1 MSTPLNTTIYNEI
14 EARLANVTTADG
26 YNSEFKRIERGTM
39 KPFKSHDL
47 VAVNFWA
54 ASVGSDNEKYTRD
67 RRTIQVFFEVYDKTR
82 DTPFMDICDLLAADL
97 VTGLNRTIL
106 APAVSDVE
114 SPELGEL
121 VDKFIF
127 NGYDYQIGEGQ
138 SPWCGILARFTVDFL
153 TTSNNMITI

>member
-1 MSTPLNTTIYNEI
+1 MNTPLNTTIYNEI
-14 EARLANVTTADG
+14 EARLANITTANG
-26 YNSEFKRIERGTM
+26 YNNEFKRIERGTM

-54 ASVGSDNEKYTRD
+54 SSVGNTNEKYTRD
-67 RRTIQVFFEVYDKTR
+67 RRSIQVFFEVYDKTR

-121 VDKFIF
+121 VNKFIF

>member
-14 EARLANVTTADG
+14 EARLANTTAANG
-26 YNSEFKRIERGTM
+26 YENEFKRIERGTM

-54 ASVGSDNEKYTRD
+54 SSVGNANEKYARD
-67 RRTIQVFFEVYDKTR
+67 RRSIQIFFEVYDKTR
-82 DTPFMDICDLLAADL
+82 DTPFMDLCDLLAADL

-106 APAVSDVE
+106 KPKVSDPE

-121 VDKFIF
+121 VDTFTF

-138 SPWCGILARFTVDFL
+138 TPWCGILAKFTVEYL
-153 TTSNNMITI
+153 TTSNNMTS

>member
-14 EARLANVTTADG
+14 EARLANVTTANG
-26 YNSEFKRIERGTM
+26 YTNEFKRIERGRM
-39 KPFKSHDL
+39 EPFKSHDL

-54 ASVGSDNEKYTRD
+54 TNLGSSRGKYNKD
-67 RRTIQVFFEVYDKTR
+67 RRTIEVLFEIYDKTR
-82 DTPFMDICDLLAADL
+82 DSEFMDICDLLAVDL

-106 APAVSDVE
+106 APKVSDIE

-121 VDKFIF
+121 VDKFVF

-138 SPWCGILARFTVDFL
+138 TPWCGILARFTVDFL
-153 TTSNNMITI
+153 TTSNNLTT

>member
-1 MSTPLNTTIYNEI
+1 
-14 EARLANVTTADG
+14 
-26 YNSEFKRIERGTM
+26 M

-67 RRTIQVFFEVYDKTR
+67 RRTIQVFFEVYDKTK
-82 DTPFMDICDLLAADL
+82 DDPFMDICDLLAADL
-97 VTGLNRTIL
+97 VTGLNRTTS
-106 APAVSDVE
+106 APAVSDNE

>member
-14 EARLANVTTADG
+14 EARLANVTTANG
-26 YNSEFKRIERGTM
+26 YGNEFKRIERGTM

-54 ASVGSDNEKYTRD
+54 SSVGNTNEKYTRD
-67 RRTIQVFFEVYDKTR
+67 RRSIQVFFEVYDKTR
-82 DTPFMDICDLLAADL
+82 DVPFMDICDLLAVDL

-106 APAVSDVE
+106 LPKVSDDE
-114 SPELGEL
+114 SADLGEL
-121 VDKFIF
+121 VDKFTF

>member
-14 EARLANVTTADG
+14 EARLANVTTANG
-26 YNSEFKRIERGTM
+26 YNNEFKRIERGAM

-82 DTPFMDICDLLAADL
+82 DTPFMDICDSLAVDL
-97 VTGLNRTIL
+97 VTGLNRTIS
-106 APAVSDVE
+106 APAVSDTE